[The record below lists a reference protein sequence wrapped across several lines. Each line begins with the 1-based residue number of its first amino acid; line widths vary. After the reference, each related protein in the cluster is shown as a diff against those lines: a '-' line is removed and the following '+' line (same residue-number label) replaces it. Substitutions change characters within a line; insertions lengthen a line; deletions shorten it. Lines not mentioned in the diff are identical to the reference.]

1 MTEDEDVLARMAAL
15 EAELRADPKVQAEL
29 KARQAERIRADQASG
44 DVPTILLDDSD
55 PPGAGE
61 AGETR
66 DQKRA
71 RAIAALKAKRAAANA
86 AAAPAPEGETVEQKR
101 ARAIARLKAERA
113 AKNAAAAAAPARTA
127 SAPPKPA
134 KPAAP
139 APDPF
144 DDLSDDELLRDLLP
158 ARTAKPAAPAKPD
171 KKPDKKADKKKAKPT
186 VGDALELAGRAVEVT
201 GEATRPKEAH
211 EKSWLTAGLLGLVF
225 GPAGWVYAG
234 AWRESLP
241 AGAAYVGIGFL
252 ASKILPVFMLMPALL
267 VVLPVSAIVG
277 VMYAAKFNKAGKRQ
291 RVFGE
296 NPAPAPEQLPA
307 GRARGKLGPGRR

>member
-15 EAELRADPKVQAEL
+15 EAELRADPKVQADL
-29 KARQAERIRADQASG
+29 KARQAERIRADQAAG

-55 PPGAGE
+55 PPGTGD
-61 AGETR
+61 GETR

-71 RAIAALKAKRAAANA
+71 RAIAALKAKRAAQAGA
-86 AAAPAPEGETVEQKR
+86 ATPAQDETIEQKR

-113 AKNAAAAAAPARTA
+113 AKNAAAAAAAA
-127 SAPPKPA
+127 PKPA
-134 KPAAP
+134 AALPAGKRAPAAP

-144 DDLSDDELLRDLLP
+144 DDLDDDQLLEGLVP
-158 ARTAKPAAPAKPD
+158 ARTSKPAAPAAAA
-171 KKPDKKADKKKAKPT
+171 KKPAKKKAKPD
-186 VGDALELAGRAVEVT
+186 VGDALELAGRAVEV
-201 GEATRPKEAH
+201 GAEATRPKEAG

-241 AGAAYVGIGFL
+241 AGAAYVGVGFL

-277 VMYAAKFNKAGKRQ
+277 VVYAAKFNKAGKRQ

-296 NPAPAPEQLPA
+296 NPAPPEQLPA